1 MKKKMLTMAL
11 LLGFFQAT
19 NAQRQMSAQELLDL
33 AEKGNS
39 MIRVEQTRLENSKN
53 AVETA
58 KAQRLPDLNAEVSA
72 SLNGNVV
79 MLDRNFGN
87 ANTFSQ
93 PRWGNSLNVEAQQII
108 YAGGVINS
116 SIRVAE
122 LAEQMAENNLLDTRN
137 NVKYGA
143 LAQYLQILKLDNGI
157 QVYSENIR
165 LTEQL
170 LDHIKAK
177 QQQGMALKNDVT
189 RYELQLQNLNLGKRK
204 LEDARSVV
212 NYQLCNNLGI
222 QNERIIPEPGI
233 IENSYAKD
241 GLDEWLS
248 ASSQSSIALKN
259 IQIASQMA
267 EEKITMAK
275 SDLRPKVAMVAVD
288 NLSGPYN
295 YDIPPINNNFNICYL
310 GVAVR
315 YQIGNLWKSNHKI
328 SQARTSLRELQET
341 EKSVSENV
349 SNQVQEAYTLYI
361 QAFAELE
368 TQQESV
374 RLASENY
381 NVVSDRYANQLAL
394 ITDMLDATNM
404 KLMAELGEVDAKIN
418 IALAYYKLKLVSGSG
433 F

>member
-1 MKKKMLTMAL
+1 MKRKMLTMAL

-39 MIRVEQTRLENSKN
+39 KIRVEQTRLENSKN

-233 IENSYAKD
+233 IENSYAQD

-267 EEKITMAK
+267 EEKITMVK

-349 SNQVQEAYTLYI
+349 SNQVQDAYTLYI